1 MPTLLIASRNAH
13 KAEEIAAI
21 LGDDFTVQTLAKF
34 PAAPEVVE
42 DGDTFAT
49 NAVKKA
55 AEIAAWLGEQSR
67 TDFVLADDSGLA
79 VDALDGAPGVHS
91 ARYASGDGNAPDDAN
106 NAKLLRE
113 LDGVA
118 DGSRGA
124 QFHCVLALVALG
136 QAAEVV
142 TFEGIGRGKIAQ
154 ARAGEGGFGYDPL
167 FVPDGHDLSFAEL
180 GSEVKNA
187 ISHRARALAKLAAHF
202 SQGCSGSDSTVRR
215 MPI

>member
-42 DGDTFAT
+42 DGDTFAA

-55 AEIAAWLGEQSR
+55 RPDL
-67 TDFVLADDSGLA
+67 VLADDSGLE

-91 ARYASGDGNAPDDAN
+91 ARYAGGDDNAPDDVN

-113 LDGVA
+113 LA
-118 DGSRGA
+118 DVPDDNRGA

-136 QAAEVV
+136 QAAEVR
-142 TFEGIGRGKIAQ
+142 TFEGICRGRIAQ
-154 ARAGEGGFGYDPL
+154 AQAGQDGFGYDPL
-167 FVPDGHDLSFAEL
+167 FVPDGHELSFAEL
-180 GSEVKNA
+180 GRKVKNA
-187 ISHRARALAKLAAHF
+187 ISHRARALAKLAEYF
-202 SQGCSGSDSTVRR
+202 R
-215 MPI
+215 

>member
-13 KAEEIAAI
+13 KAGEIAAI

-42 DGDTFAT
+42 DGDTFAA

-55 AEIAAWLGEQSR
+55 TEIAAWLGSQAR
-67 TDFVLADDSGLA
+67 PDLVLADDSGLE

-91 ARYASGDGNAPDDAN
+91 ARYAGGDDNAPDDAN

-113 LDGVA
+113 LA
-118 DGSRGA
+118 DVPDDNRGA

-136 QAAEVV
+136 QAAEVR
-142 TFEGIGRGKIAQ
+142 TFEGICRGRIAQ
-154 ARAGEGGFGYDPL
+154 AQAGQGGFGYDPL
-167 FVPDGHDLSFAEL
+167 FVPDDHDLSFAEL
-180 GSEVKNA
+180 GPLVKNTL
-187 ISHRARALAKLAAHF
+187 SHRARALAKLAEYL
-202 SQGCSGSDSTVRR
+202 GRG
-215 MPI
+215 